1 MAGHL
6 YKWFCLLIIPIWDT
20 DILRQKLRQKYYS
33 FTTKIK
39 NKNSTVPIIQTVLGI
54 VVSLID
60 NKLCQYK
67 SQVTFKNRTK
77 WCKNKEATRIKLL

>member
-1 MAGHL
+1 MK
-6 YKWFCLLIIPIWDT
+6 YKVWYIIDAPSDNENYNIFIS
-20 DILRQKLRQKYYS
+20 DIGDEIN
-33 FTTKIK
+33 TEWEI
-39 NKNSTVPIIQTVLGI
+39 KNSTVPIIQTVLGI

-77 WCKNKEATRIKLL
+77 WCKNKEATRIKLF